1 MLNLLTTL
9 LFGQFRIDF
18 NMLNIDKLKIG
29 VKYLN
34 VVILLICLS
43 GFFCISIFCGTVAS
57 T

>member
-29 VKYLN
+29 AKYLN
-34 VVILLICLS
+34 VVLFKNYTLFGLFLMLPKMRS
-43 GFFCISIFCGTVAS
+43 LNS
-57 T
+57 

>member
-34 VVILLICLS
+34 VVLFKNYTLF
-43 GFFCISIFCGTVAS
+43 GFFLMLPKMRSLNS
-57 T
+57 

>member
-34 VVILLICLS
+34 VVLFKNYTLF
-43 GFFCISIFCGTVAS
+43 GFF
-57 T
+57 